1 VRIKLLQTIIQTSKF
16 RTMNLGQIF
25 RSLLRD
31 RLNTA
36 VILISLAVGMAC
48 INLILLFI
56 YREVETDSFHKN
68 ANRIYLLNCD
78 NPFEKGTKM
87 SQCRLGGV
95 EYMAQNFS
103 QVEDFCRV
111 GIISIHKIVVNG
123 QTYYDKPA
131 VYEAS
136 SNFFNF
142 FSFNLLTN
150 NPNTVL
156 ETESDI
162 AISEE
167 LAGKYFGDIS
177 PIGKLIT
184 MTNGKTTHDYSI
196 KGIFR
201 KPASN
206 SMFSFD
212 MVKLKKETERY
223 AFVRLRDKTDP
234 SDLEKIFAKEKEK
247 IPNVNDGT
255 PGQYYL
261 QSLKQVYFDNQ
272 YSPLG
277 NRRDKKDLWIALII
291 GLLIIGVASF
301 NYLGLVNMRLL
312 NKTFEFRIRKIN
324 GASLRSIIFNFMKE
338 NFYLLLI
345 ALAICL
351 ELMSWIIPIF
361 NSLTGTDISA
371 NYFFRKEGLLVII
384 SVSAFLL
391 MLTLIFSS
399 VKISGQT
406 ISSDLTKGKNITKNT
421 IRIQAFNIIQVAV
434 SLALLICALIIIK
447 QMNYIKVKDIGLNK
461 DVVEVR
467 LPEQYSGMANVFK
480 KELLNDPSVA
490 LVSITNASPLLEFWM
505 VLSRYT
511 EDGIE
516 KEYTPAYFP
525 GDESF
530 ISTLGI
536 KLIDGRNFTGN
547 IASDKN
553 NCLINEA
560 LARKFSNQNLIGAK
574 LPGSKN
580 LTVTGIVKDFHFA
593 SLKNKIEPGV
603 VIYDNSGY
611 HLLVKPAPG
620 LVQAARK
627 KITSVWENI
636 IPDYPVNIE
645 SVKERYE
652 WYHKE
657 NTNYIKL
664 IGSCCL
670 ISIFLSMIGLFA
682 ISYNSSIKRT
692 KEIGIRKIN
701 GAKTWEI
708 MALLNKEFIRWLV
721 IAFIAGAPVTW
732 YVMHKWLENFAYKTA
747 FSWWIFLLAG
757 IAVLTTTLLTVSWQS
772 WRAATKN
779 PVEALRYE

>member
-1 VRIKLLQTIIQTSKF
+1 
-16 RTMNLGQIF
+16 MNLKQIF
-25 RSLLRD
+25 RRLLRD

-36 VILISLAVGMAC
+36 VIIISLAVGMAC

-56 YREVETDSFHKN
+56 YREAETDSFHKN

-87 SQCRLGGV
+87 SKCRLGGV
-95 EYMAQNFS
+95 EYMKQNFS
-103 QVEDFCRV
+103 QVEDFCRI
-111 GIISIHKIVVNG
+111 GTLSIHKIVVNG
-123 QTYYDKPA
+123 QTFYNKPTL
-131 VYEAS
+131 YEAS

-142 FSFNLLTN
+142 FSFSLLTN

-156 ETESDI
+156 ETESDL

-167 LAGKYFGDIS
+167 LAGKYFGDTS
-177 PIGKLIT
+177 PIGKIIT
-184 MTNGKTTHDYSI
+184 MTSGKTTSDYSI

-201 KPASN
+201 KPSSN

-223 AFVRLRDKTDP
+223 AFILLRDKADP
-234 SDLEKIFAKEKEK
+234 SDMAKTFAKEKEK

-272 YSPLG
+272 YSSLG

-291 GLLIIGVASF
+291 GLLIIVVASF
-301 NYLGLVNMRLL
+301 NYLGLINIRLL
-312 NKTFEFRIRKIN
+312 NKTSEFQVRRMN
-324 GASLRSIIFNFMKE
+324 GASIRSLIFNYMTE
-338 NFYLLLI
+338 NVCLLLI
-345 ALAICL
+345 ALAISL

-361 NSLTGTDISA
+361 NGLTGTDIST
-371 NYFFRKEGLLVII
+371 NHFFMKEGLLVIT
-384 SVSAFLL
+384 SVLGFLL
-391 MLTLIFSS
+391 MMTLIFSS
-399 VKISGQT
+399 IKISSQT
-406 ISSDLTKGKNITKNT
+406 FSPDLTKGKNISKNT
-421 IRIQAFNIIQVAV
+421 IRIPAFNIIQVAV
-434 SLALLICALIIIK
+434 SLALLICAIIILK
-447 QMNYIKVKDIGLNK
+447 QINYINVKDIGLNK

-467 LPEQYSGMANVFK
+467 LPTQYSGKATVFK
-480 KELLNDPSVA
+480 EELLNDPSVA
-490 LVSITNASPLLEFWM
+490 LVSITNASPLLEYWM

-530 ISTLGI
+530 IGTLGI
-536 KLIDGRNFTGN
+536 KLTEGRNFSGN
-547 IASDKN
+547 MASDKN
-553 NCLINEA
+553 NCLINES
-560 LARKFSNQNLIGAK
+560 LAKKFSNQNLIGAK

-580 LTVTGIVKDFHFA
+580 LTVIGIVRDFNFS

-603 VIYDNSGY
+603 IIYDNSGY

-620 LVQAARK
+620 MLLAARK
-627 KITSVWENI
+627 KITSAWNNI
-636 IPDYPVNIE
+636 IPDYPMNIE

-657 NTNYIKL
+657 NTNYVIL

-670 ISIFLSMIGLFA
+670 ISMFLSMIGLFA
-682 ISYNSSIKRT
+682 LSYNSSIKRT
-692 KEIGIRKIN
+692 KEIGLRKIN
-701 GAKTWEI
+701 GAKTQEI
-708 MALLNKEFIRWLV
+708 ISLLNKDFIIWV
-721 IAFIAGAPVTW
+721 TIGFIAAAPVAW
-732 YVMHKWLENFAYKTA
+732 YLMHKWLENFAYKTP

-757 IAVLTTTLLTVSWQS
+757 IAVVVTTLLTVSWQS
-772 WRAATKN
+772 WRAATRN